1 MPDQSP
7 APPGQPLPRWDPI
20 HDRLLEEIYN
30 ADQTIYP
37 APLLTYQRMRSWA
50 TTCPDLSIC
59 RRRHGS
65 GHDPAVQGLI
75 IVLPVLE
82 DYWGPLVAG
91 ELREHDIDPSG
102 MFPSAGA
109 AGAAE
114 NQPELVRVG
123 LHVFH
128 IERYSP
134 LAGGGGRTPPFTLT
148 ALEEIRS
155 RVGGTFPSWEV
166 VGYSGV

>member
-1 MPDQSP
+1 MSNQSP
-7 APPGQPLPRWDPI
+7 TPSDQPRPQWDNI
-20 HDRLLEEIYN
+20 DDSLLEEIYN
-30 ADQTIYP
+30 ADQAIYP

-59 RRRHGS
+59 LCRHNS
-65 GHDPAVQGLI
+65 GQEPAIQGLV

-82 DYWGPLVAG
+82 QYWSRLVAG

-102 MFPSAGA
+102 MFPSAGTT
-109 AGAAE
+109 GAADD
-114 NQPELVRVG
+114 LVRVG

>member
-1 MPDQSP
+1 MPHQFPSPSDQPSP
-7 APPGQPLPRWDPI
+7 QWDNI
-20 HDRLLEEIYN
+20 DDSLLEEIYN
-30 ADQTIYP
+30 ADQAIYP
-37 APLLTYQRMRSWA
+37 APLLTYERMRSWA
-50 TTCPDLSIC
+50 TTCPDLSISL
-59 RRRHGS
+59 RRHDS
-65 GHDPAVQGLI
+65 GQEPAVQGLV

-82 DYWGPLVAG
+82 EYWGRLVAG
-91 ELREHDIDPSG
+91 ELREHDIDPSV

-109 AGAAE
+109 TGAADD
-114 NQPELVRVG
+114 QPEVVRVG

-134 LAGGGGRTPPFTLT
+134 SAGGGGRTPPFTLT